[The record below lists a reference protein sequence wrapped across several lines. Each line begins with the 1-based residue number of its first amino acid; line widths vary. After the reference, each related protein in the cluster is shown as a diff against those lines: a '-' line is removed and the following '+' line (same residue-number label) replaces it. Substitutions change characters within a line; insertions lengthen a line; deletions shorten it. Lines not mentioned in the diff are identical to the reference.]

1 MAKVA
6 FLVDQIFED
15 SEFQVPYDVVRE
27 AGHEAVVVGM
37 RAGRELTG
45 KKGATITVEKGSAE
59 VTAADF
65 DAVVVPGG
73 YSPDKVR
80 TDDRLVALTREA
92 FEAGKPVAAICHA
105 GWVLAEAD
113 IVRGRTV
120 TSYHSI
126 RTDLRNAGATWVDKD
141 VVEDENLI
149 TSRTPDDLPAFCDAL
164 LRQLS

>member
-15 SEFQVPYDVVRE
+15 SEFQVPYDVVRD
-27 AGHEAVVVGM
+27 AGHEAVVVGTH
-37 RAGRELTG
+37 AGKELTG
-45 KKGATITVEKGSAE
+45 KKGAKITTERGSDQ
-59 VTAADF
+59 VTADDF

-80 TDDRLVALTREA
+80 TDERLVALTREA

-113 IVRGRTV
+113 IVRDRTV

-141 VVEDENLI
+141 VVEDDNLI

-164 LRQLS
+164 LRQLP